1 MHSRRLGM
9 SCNRVSFSHILLPRA
24 LTLLPYLL
32 SGGAKST
39 EVSSPGK
46 GADLVYLK
54 VTWKSKEKKKE
65 GGSVALLSPNQ
76 FSGELHLSK
85 DQD

>member
-1 MHSRRLGM
+1 M
-9 SCNRVSFSHILLPRA
+9 SCNRVSSSHTLLPRA

-32 SGGAKST
+32 SGGSKST

-54 VTWKSKEKKKE
+54 VAWKSKEKKRVQ
-65 GGSVALLSPNQ
+65 SVTQWLCFLPVSSPGNCV
-76 FSGELHLSK
+76 SLRIRAEHEM
-85 DQD
+85 

>member
-9 SCNRVSFSHILLPRA
+9 SCNRVSSSHILLPRA

-32 SGGAKST
+32 SGGSKST

-54 VTWKSKEKKKE
+54 VTWKSKEKKE
-65 GGSVALLSPNQ
+65 GGSVALLSRSQ
-76 FSGELHLSK
+76 FSRELHLSK

>member
-1 MHSRRLGM
+1 M
-9 SCNRVSFSHILLPRA
+9 SCNRVSSSHILLPRA
-24 LTLLPYLL
+24 LTLLPCLL
-32 SGGAKST
+32 SGGSKST

-54 VTWKSKEKKKE
+54 VTWKLKEKKE
-65 GGSVALLSPNQ
+65 GGSVALLSPSQ
-76 FSGELHLSK
+76 FSRELHLSK